1 MPVATPPAPAS
12 AAAPPGAVAA
22 PGTCKLCL
30 VGMPGVGKTSLAQ
43 RLLHGRFPAAPASP
57 GITVATHRWSGQ
69 GGATLAATLWDVAGN
84 SAIDTLN
91 QAFLSRVD
99 GIAAVAAP
107 DQPQSVARALQ
118 LVEQIRLL
126 YPGTPAALLFNKT
139 DLAAPPAARP
149 ALPADVAWHDVSARD
164 DRGVAAAFAELA
176 ARARKRRE
184 AAGSGRTGSE

>member
-22 PGTCKLCL
+22 PVGCKLCL

-57 GITVATHRWSGQ
+57 GITVATHRWQAQ
-69 GGATLAATLWDVAGN
+69 GGNALAATVWDVAGN

-126 YPGTPAALLFNKT
+126 YPGTPAALLLNKS
-139 DLAAPPAARP
+139 DLGGPAVARP
-149 ALPADVAWHDVSARD
+149 ALPADVAWHEVSARD

-176 ARARKRRE
+176 VRAQRLRH
-184 AAGSGRTGSE
+184 A